1 MGVKIDTHSP
11 SLSGVATNM
20 TARHLVPLDHNGERE
35 IMAHLPSRSERH
47 VPVPATEAGVPA
59 QPEPGERAVV
69 DCAVYIDGRREPGTF
84 SYSAAL
90 AEVRSRGA
98 GFVWLGLHEPDE
110 QQMTSVARTF
120 GLHELMAEDAVHAH
134 QRPKLERYD
143 DLLFLVLRTV
153 SYVEHESVTT
163 TKDIVETGEIM
174 LFTGPD
180 FVISVRHGD
189 HSELS
194 RVRRSLEKNPSRLA
208 LGPAAVLH
216 AIADHVVDSY
226 LAVTTAVQPDV
237 DDLEEVVFTP
247 STTIAVEQIYLLK
260 REIVQLRRAVV
271 PLAEPLQQL
280 IRSPGNPVPKDVRRY
295 FRDVADHH
303 TTVSDRIAAFD
314 ETLGTLLDAAIA
326 KVTVQQ
332 NTDMRRISAWV
343 AIAAVPTMIAGIY
356 GMNFDKMPELHWDYG
371 YYLVWAVIVA
381 ITVGLFVTFRRN
393 KWL

>member
-1 MGVKIDTHSP
+1 MPHQ
-11 SLSGVATNM
+11 
-20 TARHLVPLDHNGERE
+20 
-35 IMAHLPSRSERH
+35 PSRATRRGPTPPAPT
-47 VPVPATEAGVPA
+47 VPTE
-59 QPEPGERAVV
+59 QAVV
-69 DCAVYIDGRREPGTF
+69 DCAVYVDGHRLPGRYTHTE
-84 SYSAAL
+84 AVT
-90 AEVRSRGA
+90 EVRRRGT
-98 GFVWLGLHEPDE
+98 GFVWLGLHHPDE
-110 QQMTSVARTF
+110 RQMASVAHTF
-120 GLHELMAEDAVHAH
+120 GLHELMVEDAVHAH

-143 DLLFLVLRTV
+143 NVLFLVLRTV
-153 SYVEHESVTT
+153 SYIEHESVTT

-180 FVISVRHGD
+180 FIVSVRHGD

-194 RVRRSLEKNPSRLA
+194 QVRKRLERDPEHLA
-208 LGPAAVLH
+208 RGPAAVLH

-237 DDLEEVVFTP
+237 DDIEELVFTP
-247 STTIAVEQIYLLK
+247 DTRIAVDQIYMLK

-280 IRSPGNPVPKDVRRY
+280 IRAPGNPIPKDVRRY

-332 NTDMRRISAWV
+332 NTDMRKISAWV

-356 GMNFDKMPELHWDYG
+356 GMNFDRMPELHWEYG
-371 YYLVWAVIVA
+371 YYVVLAAIVA

-393 KWL
+393 NWL

>member
-1 MGVKIDTHSP
+1 MPHQ
-11 SLSGVATNM
+11 
-20 TARHLVPLDHNGERE
+20 
-35 IMAHLPSRSERH
+35 PSRATRRGPTTPS
-47 VPVPATEAGVPA
+47 VPTE
-59 QPEPGERAVV
+59 QAVV
-69 DCAVYIDGRREPGTF
+69 DCAVYVDGHRLPGR
-84 SYSAAL
+84 YSHTEAV
-90 AEVRSRGA
+90 AEVRRRGT
-98 GFVWLGLHEPDE
+98 GFVWLGLHHPDE
-110 QQMTSVARTF
+110 EQMTNVSHTF
-120 GLHELMAEDAVHAH
+120 GLHELMVEDAVHAH

-143 DLLFLVLRTV
+143 DVLFLVLRTV
-153 SYVEHESVTT
+153 SYIEHESVTT

-180 FVISVRHGD
+180 FIVSVRHGD

-194 RVRRSLEKNPSRLA
+194 HVRKRLERDPDRLSR
-208 LGPAAVLH
+208 GPAAVLH

-237 DDLEEVVFTP
+237 DDIEELVFTP
-247 STTIAVEQIYLLK
+247 DTRIAVDQIYMLK

-280 IRSPGNPVPKDVRRY
+280 IRAPGNPIPKDVRRY

-332 NTDMRRISAWV
+332 NTDMRKISAWV

-356 GMNFDKMPELHWDYG
+356 GMNFDRMPELHWEYG
-371 YYLVWAVIVA
+371 YYVVLAAIVA

-393 KWL
+393 NWL

>member
-1 MGVKIDTHSP
+1 MPHQ
-11 SLSGVATNM
+11 
-20 TARHLVPLDHNGERE
+20 
-35 IMAHLPSRSERH
+35 PSRATRRGPTTP
-47 VPVPATEAGVPA
+47 PVPTVPTE
-59 QPEPGERAVV
+59 QAVV
-69 DCAVYIDGRREPGTF
+69 DCAVYVDGHRLPGR
-84 SYSAAL
+84 YSHTEAV
-90 AEVRSRGA
+90 AEVRRRGT
-98 GFVWLGLHEPDE
+98 GFVWLGLHHPDE
-110 QQMTSVARTF
+110 EQMTNVSHTF
-120 GLHELMAEDAVHAH
+120 GLHELMVEDAVHAH

-143 DLLFLVLRTV
+143 DVLFLVLRTV
-153 SYVEHESVTT
+153 SYIEHESVTT

-180 FVISVRHGD
+180 FIVSVRHGD

-194 RVRRSLEKNPSRLA
+194 HVRKRLERDPDHLSR
-208 LGPAAVLH
+208 GPAAVLH

-237 DDLEEVVFTP
+237 DDIEELVFTP
-247 STTIAVEQIYLLK
+247 DTRIAVDQIYMLK

-280 IRSPGNPVPKDVRRY
+280 IRAPGNPIPKDVRRY

-332 NTDMRRISAWV
+332 NTDMRKISAWV

-356 GMNFDKMPELHWDYG
+356 GMNFDRMPELHWEYG
-371 YYLVWAVIVA
+371 YYVVLAAIVA

-393 KWL
+393 NWL

>member
-1 MGVKIDTHSP
+1 MQIYAHVT

-20 TARHLVPLDHNGERE
+20 TARHLVPLGHNGGRE
-35 IMAHLPSRSERH
+35 TMANLPSRSDRH
-47 VPVPATEAGVPA
+47 ISEAPPEAAAPPPSVPT
-59 QPEPGERAVV
+59 ERAVV
-69 DCAVYIDGRREPGTF
+69 DCAVYIDGRREPGKYTH
-84 SYSAAL
+84 SAAL
-90 AEVRSRGA
+90 AEVRRRGN

-153 SYVEHESVTT
+153 SYIEHESVTT

-180 FVISVRHGD
+180 FIISVRHGD

-194 RVRRSLEKNPSRLA
+194 RVRSGLEKNPARLI

-237 DDLEEVVFTP
+237 DDLEELVFTP
-247 STTIAVEQIYLLK
+247 DTHIAVEQIYLLK

-271 PLAEPLQQL
+271 PLADPLQLL

-303 TTVSDRIAAFD
+303 TIVSDRIAAFD

-371 YYLVWAVIVA
+371 YFLVWGVIVV

>member
-1 MGVKIDTHSP
+1 MPH
-11 SLSGVATNM
+11 M
-20 TARHLVPLDHNGERE
+20 
-35 IMAHLPSRSERH
+35 PSR
-47 VPVPATEAGVPA
+47 ATRRASAAGRPDA
-59 QPEPGERAVV
+59 APPIRPSSAESAVV
-69 DCAVYIDGRREPGTF
+69 DCAVYVEGRRLPGPFTHED
-84 SYSAAL
+84 AL
-90 AEVRSRGA
+90 AEVRRRGS
-98 GFVWLGLHEPDE
+98 GFVWLGLHHPDE
-110 QQMTSVARTF
+110 HQMASVARTF
-120 GLHELMAEDAVHAH
+120 GLHELMVEDAVHAH

-143 DLLFLVLRTV
+143 NVLFLVLRTV

-180 FVISVRHGD
+180 FVVSVRHGD
-189 HSELS
+189 HSALAE
-194 RVRRSLEKNPSRLA
+194 VRKRLEDDPEHLVR
-208 LGPAAVLH
+208 GPATVLH

-237 DDLEEVVFTP
+237 DDLEELVFTP
-247 STTIAVEQIYLLK
+247 STRIAVEQIYMLK
-260 REIVQLRRAVV
+260 REIVELRRAVL

-280 IRSPGNPVPKDVRRY
+280 IRSPGNPVPKDIRRY

-314 ETLGTLLDAAIA
+314 ETLSTLLDAAIA
-326 KVTVQQ
+326 KITVQQ

-356 GMNFDKMPELHWDYG
+356 GMNFERMPELQWEYG
-371 YYLVWAVIVA
+371 YYVVIGAILA
-381 ITVGLFVTFRRN
+381 ITVALFVTFRRN

>member
-1 MGVKIDTHSP
+1 M
-11 SLSGVATNM
+11 
-20 TARHLVPLDHNGERE
+20 
-35 IMAHLPSRSERH
+35 
-47 VPVPATEAGVPA
+47 
-59 QPEPGERAVV
+59 V
-69 DCAVYIDGRREPGTF
+69 DCAVYVDGHRLPGR
-84 SYSAAL
+84 YSHTEAV
-90 AEVRSRGA
+90 AEVRRRGT
-98 GFVWLGLHEPDE
+98 GFVWLGLHHPDE
-110 QQMTSVARTF
+110 KQMTNVSHTF
-120 GLHELMAEDAVHAH
+120 GLHELMVEDAVHAH

-143 DLLFLVLRTV
+143 DVLFLVLRTV
-153 SYVEHESVTT
+153 SYIEHESVTT

-180 FVISVRHGD
+180 FIVSVRHGD

-194 RVRRSLEKNPSRLA
+194 HVRKRLESDPDHLSH
-208 LGPAAVLH
+208 GPAAVLH

-237 DDLEEVVFTP
+237 DDIEELVFTP
-247 STTIAVEQIYLLK
+247 DTRIAVDQIYMLK

-280 IRSPGNPVPKDVRRY
+280 IRAPGNPIPKDVRRY

-332 NTDMRRISAWV
+332 NTDMRKISAWV

-356 GMNFDKMPELHWDYG
+356 GMNFDRMPELHWQYG
-371 YYLVWAVIVA
+371 YYVVLSAIVA

-393 KWL
+393 NWL

>member
-1 MGVKIDTHSP
+1 MPHQ
-11 SLSGVATNM
+11 
-20 TARHLVPLDHNGERE
+20 
-35 IMAHLPSRSERH
+35 PSRATRRGPTP
-47 VPVPATEAGVPA
+47 PVPTE
-59 QPEPGERAVV
+59 QAVV
-69 DCAVYIDGRREPGTF
+69 DCAVYVDGHRLPGR
-84 SYSAAL
+84 YSHTEAV
-90 AEVRSRGA
+90 AEVRRRGA
-98 GFVWLGLHEPDE
+98 GFVWLGLHHPDE
-110 QQMTSVARTF
+110 KQMTNVSHTF
-120 GLHELMAEDAVHAH
+120 GLHELMVEDAVHAH

-143 DLLFLVLRTV
+143 DVLFLVLRTV
-153 SYVEHESVTT
+153 SYIEHESVTT

-180 FVISVRHGD
+180 FIVSVRHGD

-194 RVRRSLEKNPSRLA
+194 HVRKRLERDPDHLSR
-208 LGPAAVLH
+208 GPAAVLH

-237 DDLEEVVFTP
+237 DDIEELVFTP
-247 STTIAVEQIYLLK
+247 DTRIAVDQIYMLK

-280 IRSPGNPVPKDVRRY
+280 IRAPGNPIPKDVRRY

-332 NTDMRRISAWV
+332 NTDMRKISAWV

-356 GMNFDKMPELHWDYG
+356 GMNFDRMPELHWQYG
-371 YYLVWAVIVA
+371 YYVVLSAIVA

-393 KWL
+393 NWL

>member
-1 MGVKIDTHSP
+1 MPHQ
-11 SLSGVATNM
+11 
-20 TARHLVPLDHNGERE
+20 
-35 IMAHLPSRSERH
+35 PSRAPRRG
-47 VPVPATEAGVPA
+47 PTPPALT
-59 QPEPGERAVV
+59 ERAVI
-69 DCAVYIDGRREPGTF
+69 DCAVYVDGHRLPGRYTHTE
-84 SYSAAL
+84 AV
-90 AEVRSRGA
+90 AEVHRRGT
-98 GFVWLGLHEPDE
+98 GFVWLGLHHPDE
-110 QQMTSVARTF
+110 RQMASVAHTF
-120 GLHELMAEDAVHAH
+120 GLHELMVEDAVHAH

-143 DLLFLVLRTV
+143 NVLFLVLRTV
-153 SYVEHESVTT
+153 SYIEHESVAT

-180 FVISVRHGD
+180 FIVSVRHGD

-194 RVRRSLEKNPSRLA
+194 QVRKRLERDPDRLA
-208 LGPAAVLH
+208 RGPAAVLH

-237 DDLEEVVFTP
+237 DDIEELVFTP
-247 STTIAVEQIYLLK
+247 YTRIAVDQIYMLK

-280 IRSPGNPVPKDVRRY
+280 IRAPGNPIPKDVLRY

-314 ETLGTLLDAAIA
+314 ETLGTLLGAAIA

-332 NTDMRRISAWV
+332 NTDMRKISAWV

-356 GMNFDKMPELHWDYG
+356 GMNFDRMPELHWEYG
-371 YYLVWAVIVA
+371 YYVVLAAIVT

-393 KWL
+393 NWL

>member
-1 MGVKIDTHSP
+1 MPHQ
-11 SLSGVATNM
+11 
-20 TARHLVPLDHNGERE
+20 
-35 IMAHLPSRSERH
+35 PSRATRRGPTP
-47 VPVPATEAGVPA
+47 PVPTVPTA
-59 QPEPGERAVV
+59 QTVV
-69 DCAVYIDGRREPGTF
+69 DCAVYVDGHRLPGRYTHTE
-84 SYSAAL
+84 AV
-90 AEVRSRGA
+90 AEVRRRGT
-98 GFVWLGLHEPDE
+98 GFVWLGLHHPDE
-110 QQMTSVARTF
+110 EQMTNVSHTF
-120 GLHELMAEDAVHAH
+120 GLHELMVEDAVHAH

-143 DLLFLVLRTV
+143 DVLFLVLRTV
-153 SYVEHESVTT
+153 SYIEHESVTT

-180 FVISVRHGD
+180 FIVSVRHGD

-194 RVRRSLEKNPSRLA
+194 HVRKRLERDPDHLSR
-208 LGPAAVLH
+208 GPAAVLH

-237 DDLEEVVFTP
+237 DDIEELVFTP
-247 STTIAVEQIYLLK
+247 DTRIAVDQIYMLK

-280 IRSPGNPVPKDVRRY
+280 IRAPGNPIPKDVRRY

-332 NTDMRRISAWV
+332 NTDMRKISAWV

-356 GMNFDKMPELHWDYG
+356 GMNFDRMPELQWEYG
-371 YYLVWAVIVA
+371 YYVVLAAIVA

-393 KWL
+393 NWL

>member
-1 MGVKIDTHSP
+1 MPHQ
-11 SLSGVATNM
+11 
-20 TARHLVPLDHNGERE
+20 
-35 IMAHLPSRSERH
+35 PSRATRRGPTP
-47 VPVPATEAGVPA
+47 PVPTE
-59 QPEPGERAVV
+59 QAVV
-69 DCAVYIDGRREPGTF
+69 DCAVYVDGHRLPGR
-84 SYSAAL
+84 YSHTEAV
-90 AEVRSRGA
+90 AEVRRRGT
-98 GFVWLGLHEPDE
+98 GFVWLGLHHPDE
-110 QQMTSVARTF
+110 KQMTNVSHTF
-120 GLHELMAEDAVHAH
+120 GLHELMVEDAVHAH

-143 DLLFLVLRTV
+143 DVLFLVLRTV
-153 SYVEHESVTT
+153 SYIEHESVTT

-180 FVISVRHGD
+180 FIVSVRHGD

-194 RVRRSLEKNPSRLA
+194 HVRRRLERDPDHLSR
-208 LGPAAVLH
+208 GPAAVLH

-237 DDLEEVVFTP
+237 DDIEELVFTP
-247 STTIAVEQIYLLK
+247 DTRIAVDQIYMLK

-280 IRSPGNPVPKDVRRY
+280 IRAPGNPIPKDVRRY

-332 NTDMRRISAWV
+332 NTDMRKISAWV

-356 GMNFDKMPELHWDYG
+356 GMNFDRMPELHWQYG
-371 YYLVWAVIVA
+371 YYVVLSAIVA

-393 KWL
+393 NWL

>member
-1 MGVKIDTHSP
+1 MPHQ
-11 SLSGVATNM
+11 
-20 TARHLVPLDHNGERE
+20 
-35 IMAHLPSRSERH
+35 PSRATRRGPTP
-47 VPVPATEAGVPA
+47 PVPTVPTEH
-59 QPEPGERAVV
+59 AVV
-69 DCAVYIDGRREPGTF
+69 DCAVYVDGHRLPGRYTHTE
-84 SYSAAL
+84 AV
-90 AEVRSRGA
+90 AEVRRRGT
-98 GFVWLGLHEPDE
+98 GFVWLGLHHPDE
-110 QQMTSVARTF
+110 EQMSNVSRTF
-120 GLHELMAEDAVHAH
+120 GLHELMVEDAVHAH

-143 DLLFLVLRTV
+143 DVLFLVLRTV
-153 SYVEHESVTT
+153 SYIEHESVTT

-180 FVISVRHGD
+180 FIVSVRHGD

-194 RVRRSLEKNPSRLA
+194 HVRKRLERDPDHLSR
-208 LGPAAVLH
+208 GPAAVLH

-237 DDLEEVVFTP
+237 DDIEELVFTP
-247 STTIAVEQIYLLK
+247 DTRIAVDQIYMLK

-280 IRSPGNPVPKDVRRY
+280 IRAPGNPIPKDVRRY

-332 NTDMRRISAWV
+332 NTDMRKISAWV

-356 GMNFDKMPELHWDYG
+356 GMNFDRMPELQWEYG
-371 YYLVWAVIVA
+371 YYVVLAAIVT

-393 KWL
+393 NWL

>member
-1 MGVKIDTHSP
+1 MPHQ
-11 SLSGVATNM
+11 
-20 TARHLVPLDHNGERE
+20 
-35 IMAHLPSRSERH
+35 PSRATRRGPTP
-47 VPVPATEAGVPA
+47 PVPTVPTA
-59 QPEPGERAVV
+59 QTVV
-69 DCAVYIDGRREPGTF
+69 DCAVYVDGHRLPGRYTHTE
-84 SYSAAL
+84 AV
-90 AEVRSRGA
+90 AEVRRRGT
-98 GFVWLGLHEPDE
+98 GFVWLGLHHPDE
-110 QQMTSVARTF
+110 EQMSNVSRTF
-120 GLHELMAEDAVHAH
+120 GLHELMVEDAVHAH

-143 DLLFLVLRTV
+143 DVLFLVLRTV
-153 SYVEHESVTT
+153 SYIEHESVTT

-180 FVISVRHGD
+180 FIVSVRHGD

-194 RVRRSLEKNPSRLA
+194 HVRKRLEHDPDHLSR
-208 LGPAAVLH
+208 GPAAVLH

-237 DDLEEVVFTP
+237 DDIEELVFTP
-247 STTIAVEQIYLLK
+247 DTRIAVDQIYMLK

-280 IRSPGNPVPKDVRRY
+280 IRAPGNPIPKDVRRY

-332 NTDMRRISAWV
+332 NTDMRKISAWV

-356 GMNFDKMPELHWDYG
+356 GMNFDRMPELQWEYG
-371 YYLVWAVIVA
+371 YYVVLAAIVA

-393 KWL
+393 NWL

>member
-1 MGVKIDTHSP
+1 M
-11 SLSGVATNM
+11 
-20 TARHLVPLDHNGERE
+20 
-35 IMAHLPSRSERH
+35 
-47 VPVPATEAGVPA
+47 
-59 QPEPGERAVV
+59 V
-69 DCAVYIDGRREPGTF
+69 DCAVYVDGHRLPGR
-84 SYSAAL
+84 YSHTEAV
-90 AEVRSRGA
+90 AEVRRRGT
-98 GFVWLGLHEPDE
+98 GFVWLGLHHPDE
-110 QQMTSVARTF
+110 EQMTNVSHTF
-120 GLHELMAEDAVHAH
+120 GLHELMVEDAVHAH

-143 DLLFLVLRTV
+143 DVLFLVLRTV
-153 SYVEHESVTT
+153 SYIEHESVTT

-180 FVISVRHGD
+180 FIVSVRHGD

-194 RVRRSLEKNPSRLA
+194 HVRKRLERDPDRLSR
-208 LGPAAVLH
+208 GPAAVLH

-237 DDLEEVVFTP
+237 DDIEELVFTP
-247 STTIAVEQIYLLK
+247 DTRIAVDQIYMLK

-280 IRSPGNPVPKDVRRY
+280 IRAPGNPIPKDVRRY

-332 NTDMRRISAWV
+332 NTDMRKISAWV

-356 GMNFDKMPELHWDYG
+356 GMNFDRMPELHWEYG
-371 YYLVWAVIVA
+371 YYVVLAAIVA

-393 KWL
+393 NWL

>member
-1 MGVKIDTHSP
+1 MKIDTHIT

-20 TARHLVPLDHNGERE
+20 AARHLVPLDHNGGRE
-35 IMAHLPSRSERH
+35 TMANLPSRSDRH
-47 VPVPATEAGVPA
+47 ISVATPEVEEHPQPVPTE
-59 QPEPGERAVV
+59 EAVV
-69 DCAVYIDGRREPGTF
+69 DCAVYIDGRREPGKYTH
-84 SYSAAL
+84 SAAL
-90 AEVRSRGA
+90 AEVRRRGT

-110 QQMTSVARTF
+110 RQMTSVARTF

-153 SYVEHESVTT
+153 SYIEHESVTT

-180 FVISVRHGD
+180 FIISVRHGD

-194 RVRRSLEKNPSRLA
+194 RVRSRLEQNPA
-208 LGPAAVLH
+208 RLMLGPAAVLH

-237 DDLEEVVFTP
+237 DDLEELVFTP
-247 STTIAVEQIYLLK
+247 DTHIAVEQIYLLK

-271 PLAEPLQQL
+271 PLAEPLQML

-303 TTVSDRIAAFD
+303 TIVSDRIAAFD

-356 GMNFDKMPELHWDYG
+356 GMNFDKMPELHWEYG
-371 YYLVWAVIVA
+371 YFLVWGVIVV